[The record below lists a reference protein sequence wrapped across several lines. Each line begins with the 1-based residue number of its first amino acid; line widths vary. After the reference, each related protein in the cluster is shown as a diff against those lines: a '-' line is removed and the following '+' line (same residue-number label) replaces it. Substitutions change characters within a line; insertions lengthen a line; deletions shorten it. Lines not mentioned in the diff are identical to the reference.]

1 MRKVI
6 LGVGISIDGYIA
18 RKNGAVDFL
27 FIPDD
32 YPIGEFAKNCDIAL
46 MGRKTF
52 DVSRKMG
59 GSFGDSL
66 RPYVFS
72 RKKAAGERQGV
83 TYTRQTPARLL
94 AALRKQPGKDIWLMG
109 GGEMARAF
117 LKADLVDELY
127 LGIVPVLLGSGIPL
141 FPAGFPQREF
151 ELLENKTY
159 SKGLV
164 SLRYA
169 RLRVS
174 KNANKPSA
182 KKKPNRV

>member
-32 YPIGEFAKNCDIAL
+32 YPIGAFAESCDTAV

-66 RPYVFS
+66 KGYVFS

-83 TYTRQTPARLL
+83 TYTHKTPVRLL
-94 AALRKQPGKDIWLMG
+94 AEFRKQPGKDIWLMG
-109 GGEMARAF
+109 GGELARDF

-141 FPAGFPQREF
+141 FPSGFPQREF

-164 SLRYA
+164 SLHYERSGIK
-169 RLRVS
+169 VGS
-174 KNANKPSA
+174 EKPSA
-182 KKKPNRV
+182 KKKPSRV